1 MGSGWAEITMVIL
14 FSPFIL
20 HKTTHD
26 FLIVPMIDLLRRGT
40 DAPRREKIAE
50 DGAGSGAGKG
60 SFRANG

>member
-1 MGSGWAEITMVIL
+1 MVIL